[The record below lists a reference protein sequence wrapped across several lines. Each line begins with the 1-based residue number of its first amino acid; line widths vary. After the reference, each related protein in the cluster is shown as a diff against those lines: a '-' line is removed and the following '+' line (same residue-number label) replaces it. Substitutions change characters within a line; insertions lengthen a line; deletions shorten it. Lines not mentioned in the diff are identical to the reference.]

1 MPTDQEQYIT
11 ELKYYLKTMPQ
22 KERDDATTYY
32 MEYLK
37 DGDLVNYKDIV
48 ENLGTPRQLAR
59 QITANYTI
67 SEDEKQPKKEGSVNH
82 NVKLIVTILAA
93 IASPALLGI
102 AGFILLMLFIFVFT
116 VGALLFA
123 ALFAAGLFI
132 WLGVTTI
139 FSKGIIA
146 LSILGLGLLIL
157 GVLLMIPPIVY
168 FVVRFIIQ
176 IGANWIKKIYRYSQA
191 KLNPRKDGYHG

>member
-11 ELKYYLKTMPQ
+11 ELKYYLKTMPT
-22 KERDDATTYY
+22 KERDDAISYY
-32 MEYLK
+32 TEYLK
-37 DGDLVNYKDIV
+37 DGDLEDYKDIV

-67 SEDEKQPKKEGSVNH
+67 TEDEKQPKKGSVNH

-93 IASPALLGI
+93 IASPVLLGI

-123 ALFAAGLFI
+123 ALFVAGLFI
-132 WLGVTTI
+132 WLGITTI
-139 FSKGIIA
+139 FSKGVVA
-146 LSILGLGLLIL
+146 LSILGAGLLIL

-176 IGANWIKKIYRYSQA
+176 IGADWTKKIYRYSQA
-191 KLNPRKDGYHG
+191 KLSPRKDDSHG